1 MRVPRLRRRDAEVTQ
16 EEHPFRT
23 RGRTLSFAPDFVP
36 GRFECFPADGE
47 TMLLRIAGEWRGTPP
62 EFSMLAV
69 KAGGRTKRFQSLPSG
84 PPAVREPWRGGCSG
98 PALLGGPA
106 PPQPL
111 GAPGGWG
118 PAAGRGTRG

>member
-23 RGRTLSFAPDFVP
+23 RGRTLSFAPDFAP

-69 KAGGRTKRFQSLPSG
+69 KTGGRTKRFLSLPS
-84 PPAVREPWRGGCSG
+84 PPPPGGGALRGGGARPPSPC
-98 PALLGGPA
+98 APA
-106 PPQPL
+106 PPP
-111 GAPGGWG
+111 P
-118 PAAGRGTRG
+118 P